1 MSKGIIILRFHYFC
15 DMINTKEALDTLN
28 KMCSDTLMEHLGIIY
43 TEVGED
49 YLVAEMEVTSKHW
62 QPMKILHG
70 GATLALAESV
80 GSALS
85 VIHTD
90 LKNYDVKGME
100 INANHVRSLR
110 KGKITAKA
118 KFLHKGGMTH
128 IVEINVLNE
137 QDKLV
142 SICRITNVIIK
153 K

>member
-1 MSKGIIILRFHYFC
+1 
-15 DMINTKEALDTLN
+15 MIKNTEALESLN
-28 KMCSDTLMEHLGIIY
+28 KMCSETLMEHLGIIY

-49 YLVAEMEVTSKHW
+49 YLVAEMEVTSNHW

-100 INANHVRSLR
+100 INANHIRSLR
-110 KGKITAKA
+110 KGKIIAKA
-118 KFLHKGGMTH
+118 KFVHKGKMTH
-128 IVEINVLNE
+128 IVEVNVLNE
-137 QDKLV
+137 QEKLV